1 MKASEFRKLIRE
13 EIKNV
18 LKEETIKLGSDKS
31 FILKSDKKGVQLTK
45 VDPNDGFRIHSQMY
59 IFKQEIPDVIAFLSK
74 NK

>member
-13 EIKNV
+13 EVKNV

-59 IFKQEIPDVIAFLSK
+59 IFKQEIPDVIAFL
-74 NK
+74 NKHK

>member
-59 IFKQEIPDVIAFLSK
+59 ILTSEIPDVIAFLNK
-74 NK
+74 N

>member
-13 EIKNV
+13 EVRKA
-18 LKEETIKLGSDKS
+18 LKEETVKLGSDKS